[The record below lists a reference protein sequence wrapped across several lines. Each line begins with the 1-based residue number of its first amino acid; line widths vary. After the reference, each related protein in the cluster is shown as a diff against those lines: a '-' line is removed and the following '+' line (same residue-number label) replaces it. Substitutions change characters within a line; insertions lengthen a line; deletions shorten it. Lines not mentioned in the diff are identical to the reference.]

1 MGKKTSKTQ
10 EEGPYFYV
18 VCDGDHFESKTT
30 CVQVIWK
37 QTNLDV
43 YRLFSHLKNLI
54 STTFLEFCFLLY
66 EVELKC
72 HLHC

>member
-1 MGKKTSKTQ
+1 VGKKTSKTQ

-30 CVQVIWK
+30 CVQVICK

-43 YRLFSHLKNLI
+43 YRLFSHFKKLI
-54 STTFLEFCFLLY
+54 STNLLEFCFF
-66 EVELKC
+66 VV
-72 HLHC
+72 